1 MPVLNRVEL
10 IGYLGRD
17 PESKYTP
24 TGKRVTDFPIAITR
38 RWKGEEGAPRE
49 HTEWVQIE
57 AWGRLAETCHEY
69 LGKGSLA
76 YVEGRLQTDRY
87 EDPGGETRYF
97 TKVVARTVQF
107 LSGDRDERLDD
118 VIDESDVPEDLPEP
132 EQADLAQPSEA

>member
-1 MPVLNRVEL
+1 MPALNRVQL
-10 IGYLGRD
+10 IGYLGRN

-24 TGKRVTDFPIAITR
+24 TGKRVTDFPIAVTH
-38 RWKGEEGAPRE
+38 RWKNEGGEMRE

-76 YVEGRLQTDRY
+76 YVEGRLKTDRY
-87 EDPGGETRYF
+87 EDPEGEPRYF

-107 LSGDRDERLDD
+107 LSDNRD
-118 VIDESDVPEDLPEP
+118 DEHLIESADVPEE
-132 EQADLAQPSEA
+132 EETELAEPSEA

>member
-1 MPVLNRVEL
+1 MPALNRVQL

-24 TGKRVTDFPIAITR
+24 TGKRVTDFPIAITQ
-38 RWKGEEGAPRE
+38 RWKSEMGEARE
-49 HTEWVQIE
+49 HTEWVQVE

-76 YVEGRLQTDRY
+76 YVEGRLKTDRY
-87 EDPGGETRYF
+87 EDAEGETRYF

-107 LSGDRDERLDD
+107 LSDNRDAEQL
-118 VIDESDVPEDLPEP
+118 IDEHDVPDEEEADLPEP
-132 EQADLAQPSEA
+132 SEA

>member
-1 MPVLNRVEL
+1 MPALNRVQL

-24 TGKRVTDFPIAITR
+24 TGKRVTDFPIAITQ
-38 RWKGEEGAPRE
+38 RWKGEAGETRE
-49 HTEWVQIE
+49 QTEWVQVE

-76 YVEGRLQTDRY
+76 YVEGRLKTDRY
-87 EDPGGETRYF
+87 EDEGGARYF

-107 LSGDRDERLDD
+107 LSANRGDEHPGET
-118 VIDESDVPEDLPEP
+118 IDGADVPEE
-132 EQADLAQPSEA
+132 EQADLAEPSQA

>member
-1 MPVLNRVEL
+1 MPALNRVQL

-24 TGKRVTDFPIAITR
+24 TGKRVTDFPIAITQ
-38 RWKGEEGAPRE
+38 RWKDTEGGAGETRE

-57 AWGRLAETCHEY
+57 SWGRLAETCHEY

-76 YVEGRLQTDRY
+76 YVEGRLKTDRY
-87 EDPGGETRYF
+87 EDPGGEPRYF

-107 LSGDRDERLDD
+107 LSANRGEDHPGEA
-118 VIDESDVPEDLPEP
+118 IDGADVPEDEG
-132 EQADLAQPSEA
+132 ADLAEPSQA